1 MLQVTLHTNSRK
13 KKESYLELLLPLPVE
28 LLAASHG
35 LDQLLDHHPV
45 EDGVKQIFLEEHYKY
60 FLPVVDAHIAG
71 VDLDVVVG
79 GDGDDL
85 HLLVARRGEVL
96 VLDPQPLHP
105 RAVQLPRYE
114 DKYYLLL
121 TTAHAK

>member
-1 MLQVTLHTNSRK
+1 MYILKGKVEGK
-13 KKESYLELLLPLPVE
+13 KKEEPYLKLLLPLPVE
-28 LLAASHG
+28 LLAASYCF
-35 LDQLLDHHPV
+35 DQLLDHHPK
-45 EDGVKQIFLEEHYKY
+45 EDEFNQIFLEGHYKY
-60 FLPVVDAHIAG
+60 FQPVVDADIAG

-105 RAVQLPRYE
+105 RAV
-114 DKYYLLL
+114 
-121 TTAHAK
+121 

>member
-1 MLQVTLHTNSRK
+1 MRITTN
-13 KKESYLELLLPLPVE
+13 
-28 LLAASHG
+28 
-35 LDQLLDHHPV
+35 
-45 EDGVKQIFLEEHYKY
+45 IKY
-60 FLPVVDAHIAG
+60 FLPVVDADVAG

-105 RAVQLPRYE
+105 RPVQLPRDG

-121 TTAHAK
+121 TTAQSK

>member
-1 MLQVTLHTNSRK
+1 MISHRINSG
-13 KKESYLELLLPLPVE
+13 ECVE
-28 LLAASHG
+28 LLAAGHG
-35 LDQLLDHHPV
+35 LDQLLDHHPK
-45 EDGVKQIFLEEHYKY
+45 EDEFNQIFLEGHYKY

-105 RAVQLPRYE
+105 RPVQLPRDE

-121 TTAHAK
+121 TTAQSKYSAFLTSRDT

>member
-1 MLQVTLHTNSRK
+1 MEGHN
-13 KKESYLELLLPLPVE
+13 
-28 LLAASHG
+28 
-35 LDQLLDHHPV
+35 
-45 EDGVKQIFLEEHYKY
+45 KY

-105 RAVQLPRYE
+105 RPVQLPRDE
-114 DKYYLLL
+114 NKYYLTPMRNKSIPHLKRHMTL
-121 TTAHAK
+121 VFFPAPGGPYTSR

>member
-1 MLQVTLHTNSRK
+1 MQ
-13 KKESYLELLLPLPVE
+13 
-28 LLAASHG
+28 G
-35 LDQLLDHHPV
+35 
-45 EDGVKQIFLEEHYKY
+45 HYRY
-60 FLPVVDAHIAG
+60 ILPVVDAHIAG

-105 RAVQLPRYE
+105 RAVQLPGYE
-114 DKYYLLL
+114 VLLNTAAQLKYSPPQETHDPCLLPRARRSVHQQVREVSTL
-121 TTAHAK
+121 YQQVQMLGLAEYEF